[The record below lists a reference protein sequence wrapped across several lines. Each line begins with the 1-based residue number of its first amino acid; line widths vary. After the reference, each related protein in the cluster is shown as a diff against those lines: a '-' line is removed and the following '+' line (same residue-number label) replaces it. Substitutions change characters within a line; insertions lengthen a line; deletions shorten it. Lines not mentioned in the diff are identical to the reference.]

1 MISELNEGDCE
12 GAWNCIN
19 CWKCMEACPLDV
31 DIYGL
36 MMEKRRGEEAP
47 DLIKRSIKNITLLGS
62 TIGLYDINDIRKMHG
77 LPSIELIEEGEVK
90 TLLNREPDLKN
101 QMTEED

>member
-1 MISELNEGDCE
+1 MISELNEVDCE

-36 MMEKRRGEEAP
+36 MMDKRRGEEAH
-47 DLIKRSIKNITLLGS
+47 DLIKRSIMNITRLGS
-62 TIGLYDINDIRKMHG
+62 TISLYEINDIRKMHG
-77 LPSIELIEEGEVK
+77 LPPIELIEESEVK
-90 TLLNREPDLKN
+90 ALLDREPS
-101 QMTEED
+101 